1 MASEPKISPEETRFE
16 FSRGKSIEFT
26 IKFFPISILSPLK
39 RALIFGEQYHTGC
52 SYKNYIPCRKKTNLF
67 YILSRPF
74 LEQDIN
80 NNPGRVS
87 AFTKS
92 EVTSLESLVSGVVV
106 SDEEVLPEG
115 LL

>member
-1 MASEPKISPEETRFE
+1 MTQYKGTITTTGSSEAIRLEKPLFKDHPEFHQKAKVVAQVVG
-16 FSRGKSIEFT
+16 RGV
-26 IKFFPISILSPLK
+26 ILVSLVEEPLVLQEEDPLMG
-39 RALIFGEQYHTGC
+39 AFLA
-52 SYKNYIPCRKKTNLF
+52 
-67 YILSRPF
+67 F

-80 NNPGRVS
+80 NNPGGVS